1 MKLLVIYS
9 MEKIFRYLINTIRR
23 DRPSGV
29 LWDSFSKSQKES
41 FGKKIMTHEEYIDIR
56 DGIFG

>member
-1 MKLLVIYS
+1 
-9 MEKIFRYLINTIRR
+9 MEKVFRYLINTIRR

-29 LWDSFSKSQKES
+29 LWDSFSKSQKENFS
-41 FGKKIMTHEEYIDIR
+41 KKILTHKEYIDIR